1 MKEKKN
7 IDEIFQNAFEK
18 ADVSPS
24 PRVWE
29 NIRTRLDQENSDRK
43 VIPLWI
49 RLGGVA
55 AILAIM
61 LTAGNFFF
69 NPFNSDKTVFP
80 TITEET
86 VEQPIQENKESKDVI
101 SPVENS
107 EIVSS
112 DFSDSSDS
120 SEDSDHK
127 KSITP
132 STKSDVVKAQDNK
145 SETTTS
151 TKDGFAKA
159 NQVSDSEKEFIR
171 DLEKNPIS
179 LPEKTAD
186 QEIAERKIRDK
197 EDQYI
202 ETNQE
207 LKKDREALAGNET
220 QIEKEKSESEVKE
233 GKEDLRPSLLDAIA
247 EQNEIKSS
255 QSQQTKM
262 ADDNRWRVTPN
273 LAPVY
278 YGSFG
283 SGSSIDPEFSHNPQ
297 QGDVNMSYGIQVSYA
312 LNNKLRLRTGVSNV
326 DLSYNTSDIII
337 AAGPASQGLEA
348 VRYHSNNTV
357 ITAISKRRLNG
368 SDLGDGTAGLNL
380 KSSAGD
386 ARLIQEMNYLEV
398 PLELEYAI
406 IDRRFGVHLIGGVS
420 TLFLGNNEISVKSSD
435 FHQVLGS
442 ANNLSNVSFSTNL
455 GVGVQYRL
463 TSRFLFN
470 IEPTF
475 KYQLNTYSDSSVDFK
490 PYYLGVYSGLSFKF

>member
-29 NIRTRLDQENSDRK
+29 NIRTRLDQEKSDRK

-55 AILAIM
+55 AILAIV

-69 NPFNSDKTVFP
+69 NPFNADKTLFP
-80 TITEET
+80 VITEET
-86 VEQPIQENKESKDVI
+86 VEQPNQENKESKDVI

-112 DFSDSSDS
+112 DS
-120 SEDSDHK
+120 SEDSDDK
-127 KSITP
+127 NSITP
-132 STKSDVVKAQDNK
+132 STNSTISTKSDVVKAQDKK
-145 SETTTS
+145 SEATVS
-151 TKDGFAKA
+151 SKEGFAKA
-159 NQVSDSEKEFIR
+159 NQISDSEKETIQ

-186 QEIAERKIRDK
+186 QEIAERKTKDK
-197 EDQYI
+197 ENQYV
-202 ETNQE
+202 ETHQV
-207 LKKDREALAGNET
+207 LKKDREALAGNEI
-220 QIEKEKSESEVKE
+220 QIEKEKSESEDK
-233 GKEDLRPSLLDAIA
+233 DLRPSLLDAIA

-255 QSQQTKM
+255 QNQQTKI

-312 LNNKLRLRTGVSNV
+312 LNNKLRLRTGVNNV

-348 VRYHSNNTV
+348 VRYYSNNTV
-357 ITAISKRRLNG
+357 ITAISKRRFSG
-368 SDLGDGTAGLNL
+368 SDLGGGTSGLNL

-398 PLELEYAI
+398 PLELEYAL
-406 IDRRFGVHLIGGVS
+406 IDSRFGVHLIGGVS